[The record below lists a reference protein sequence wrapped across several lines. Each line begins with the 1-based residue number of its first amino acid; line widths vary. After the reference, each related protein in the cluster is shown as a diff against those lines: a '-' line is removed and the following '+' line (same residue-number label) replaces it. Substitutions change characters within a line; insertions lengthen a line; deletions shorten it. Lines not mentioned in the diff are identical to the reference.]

1 MVWDWGT
8 VGLRVHGEGQR
19 CQARDRGFCKL
30 VYFFRKA
37 MCLKG
42 LGVIKAPEEGSCIS
56 VARLCL
62 WTGEVLMEMGLL

>member
-1 MVWDWGT
+1 MG
-8 VGLRVHGEGQR
+8 
-19 CQARDRGFCKL
+19 KL
-30 VYFFRKA
+30 KNPSCFF
-37 MCLKG
+37 LKG